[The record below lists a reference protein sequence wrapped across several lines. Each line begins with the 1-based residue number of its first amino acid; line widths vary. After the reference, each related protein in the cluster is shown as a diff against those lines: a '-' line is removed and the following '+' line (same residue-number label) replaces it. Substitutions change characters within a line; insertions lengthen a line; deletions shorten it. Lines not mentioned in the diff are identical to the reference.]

1 MVRPVRRSKEERKN
15 EGGAEGEG
23 DTDEEKTAAER
34 AAYEAS
40 FPDGG
45 RGWVVV
51 GGCALYSATTVGW
64 GCVLVLPSPSQYSER
79 ADTEPHLAYEFRGN
93 SLVRP

>member
-1 MVRPVRRSKEERKN
+1 MDAATGV
-15 EGGAEGEG
+15 GA
-23 DTDEEKTAAER
+23 DADEEEKAAAER

-64 GCVLVLPSPSQYSER
+64 GCVLP
-79 ADTEPHLAYEFRGN
+79 
-93 SLVRP
+93 